1 MKNFKSQIPE
11 RKKDKYPVLRI
22 CFLSVA
28 LFLFYGSA
36 LAQQSDKVNAAL
48 AKADTNASSRL
59 VFDYNLNSGLPSLE
73 EQVDYTLLAGTLEK

>member
-1 MKNFKSQIPE
+1 MKNFKSQIPK

-36 LAQQSDKVNAAL
+36 LAQ
-48 AKADTNASSRL
+48 
-59 VFDYNLNSGLPSLE
+59 
-73 EQVDYTLLAGTLEK
+73 